1 MCPHR
6 SAPAPKVLQIAT
18 LGAACVMKHDGQLG
32 SIAPGKL
39 ADLVIIDGNPT
50 VNIHD
55 LRNVITVIKRRE
67 RFRYAR
73 GTASDRRRSS
83 LKGPGLAQTPS
94 GRGAGGGPLESFLEF
109 YRGAREDSRI
119 SKFRHKL
126 ESP

>member
-1 MCPHR
+1 VD
-6 SAPAPKVLQIAT
+6 AEIPAPKVLQIAT

-55 LRNVITVIKRRE
+55 LRNVITVIKDGNV
-67 RFRYAR
+67 FAR
-73 GTASDRRRSS
+73 GAASDRRRSS

-94 GRGAGGGPLESFLEF
+94 GRGAGGGPLESFLES
-109 YRGAREDSRI
+109 YRGGREDSRI